1 MSDDLKNRGA
11 QDRARINLS
20 EEHEVSY
27 WTKALGVT
35 NEELTA
41 VVYKVGNSGRGSEA
55 RVGQVTF

>member
-35 NEELTA
+35 KEELTA
-41 VVYKVGNSGRGSEA
+41 VVYKVGNSVEA
-55 RVGQVTF
+55 VRRELAK